1 MASYVEII
9 RLFLSSQTLD
19 FRKNTPAYAG
29 NTSDPSSTIP
39 VFRDRPRAGSPP
51 LARGI
56 HPVARWIRSGA
67 GITPACAGN
76 TYQVYVKASM
86 AKDHPR
92 LRGEYRD
99 EIRRFLGQEGSPPLA
114 RGIRQRMKRAV
125 FRSRITPACA
135 GNTLPSVAALPASG
149 DHPRLRGEYR
159 RSRLSKRLQRGSPP
173 LARGIPI
180 KTETMCSQSRITP
193 ACAGNTKRSMVEL
206 LFCMGSPPLAR
217 GIHNAF
223 RKKYFGKRITPA
235 CAGNTLFCRFH
246 SPTCKDHPRL
256 RGEYYATDFGYLPY
270 TGSPPLARGILTY
283 ARNIRERIRITPAC
297 AGNTQKLGIE
307 AE

>member
-56 HPVARWIRSGA
+56 LYYFIKNIKRT

-92 LRGEYRD
+92 LRGEY
-99 EIRRFLGQEGSPPLA
+99 
-114 RGIRQRMKRAV
+114 
-125 FRSRITPACA
+125 
-135 GNTLPSVAALPASG
+135 
-149 DHPRLRGEYR
+149 
-159 RSRLSKRLQRGSPP
+159 
-173 LARGIPI
+173 
-180 KTETMCSQSRITP
+180 
-193 ACAGNTKRSMVEL
+193 
-206 LFCMGSPPLAR
+206 
-217 GIHNAF
+217 
-223 RKKYFGKRITPA
+223 
-235 CAGNTLFCRFH
+235 
-246 SPTCKDHPRL
+246 
-256 RGEYYATDFGYLPY
+256 
-270 TGSPPLARGILTY
+270 
-283 ARNIRERIRITPAC
+283 
-297 AGNTQKLGIE
+297 
-307 AE
+307 